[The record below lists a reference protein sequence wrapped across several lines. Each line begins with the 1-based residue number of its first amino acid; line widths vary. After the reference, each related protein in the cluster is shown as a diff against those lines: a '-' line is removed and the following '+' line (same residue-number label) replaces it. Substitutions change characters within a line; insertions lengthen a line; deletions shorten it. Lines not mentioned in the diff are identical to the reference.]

1 MEPIRLR
8 DERGAVIPI
17 VVLSLIALF
26 GMVVLTVD
34 VGGML
39 TKRRA
44 MVNAADAAALAAAQA
59 FAFPATQ
66 AACGGATQGFA
77 QTKANEYATKNVP
90 TATLVS
96 FVPDC
101 AAQTVTVTYTT
112 QQQLYFAPVLGF
124 PSTNAVSATATA
136 MWGKPKGGAMMPLEL
151 DPTITNDCVYEGG
164 DPNNPPSTPHQ
175 CEEGFWFNNNDLTNS
190 GWGLMNLNAWG
201 VDYAASCDDSGG
213 SSDLA
218 GWITTDPIL
227 LQLVDADT
235 NGDGL
240 PGPTYVCTTDGART
254 TNWAD
259 SLAYW
264 ADQYDAWVAAGGP
277 SDPTLTPP
285 PSFLFPINDPAL
297 MNLGPPTSAE
307 KYAIVGFA
315 PMQIVD
321 MIRVV
326 SDTAAAVGSSYSCTT
341 TFRFT
346 GPGST
351 LDLSSATLIDA
362 AGASSDCGH
371 ITRNQ
376 ITALQLKPATGGGG
390 NYGTPSDYA
399 FDGKVITWKRPAANV
414 RITFDYRN
422 GGLCPGHAP
431 DPNAFC
437 LKLAW
442 GGPTIIGSGP
452 TLGYGPGMA
461 IKLVK

>member
-1 MEPIRLR
+1 LNSGTNDAP
-8 DERGAVIPI
+8 AH
-17 VVLSLIALF
+17 AQAN
-26 GMVVLTVD
+26 TY
-34 VGGML
+34 
-39 TKRRA
+39 
-44 MVNAADAAALAAAQA
+44 AADNIAADVVS
-59 FAFPATQ
+59 T
-66 AACGGATQGFA
+66 
-77 QTKANEYATKNVP
+77 EYT
-90 TATLVS
+90 
-96 FVPDC
+96 PDC
-101 AAQTVTVTYTT
+101 AAQTVQVAYQD
-112 QQQLYFAPVLGF
+112 QQDLFFAPVLGF
-124 PSTNAVSATATA
+124 DDETPVVGRATAH
-136 MWGKPKGGAMMPLEL
+136 WGATQGGNPLPVEL
-151 DPTITNDCVYEGG
+151 DPNLTNSCVYEGG
-164 DPNNPPSTPHQ
+164 APGGTYKQPGVCPT
-175 CEEGFWFNNNDLTNS
+175 GYWFDNADLTKS
-190 GWGLMNLNAWG
+190 GWGLMNLNGWDVG
-201 VDYAASCDDSGG
+201 AADSCDNKGG
-213 SSDLA
+213 ANSLS
-218 GWITTDPIL
+218 GWI
-227 LQLVDADT
+227 LQTQPLSVK
-235 NGDGL
+235 L
-240 PGPTYVCTTDGART
+240 MHLPTYVCTTDGGKT
-254 TNWAD
+254 PNWMD
-259 SLAYW
+259 SLKFW
-264 ADQYDAWVAAGGP
+264 AGKDR
-277 SDPTLTPP
+277 T
-285 PSFLFPINDPAL
+285 FLFPINDPAA
-297 MNLGPPTSAE
+297 MILGPPTSIE

-371 ITRNQ
+371 LTRNQ
-376 ITALQLKPATGGGG
+376 ISALQLKPATGGGG
-390 NYGTPSDYA
+390 NYGTSDYA